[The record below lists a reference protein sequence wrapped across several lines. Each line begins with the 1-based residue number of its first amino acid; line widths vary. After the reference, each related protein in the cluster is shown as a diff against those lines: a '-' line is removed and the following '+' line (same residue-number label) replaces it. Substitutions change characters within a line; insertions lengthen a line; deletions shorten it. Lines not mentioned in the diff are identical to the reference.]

1 MILDPDNPLRSAA
14 MSVLVFEIIVV
25 WLAFIGMI
33 QVSGVNLWVAA
44 AWCAVTT
51 LLCLAAAAGLRKRWG
66 YIVGWVAQV
75 VIIGLGL
82 LTPWMYAMGIIFA
95 LIWVTC
101 MVLGKRLEAA
111 QAGRDNT

>member
-14 MSVLVFEIIVV
+14 ASVLIFEIIVV

-44 AWCAVTT
+44 AWCTVTT
-51 LLCLAAAAGLRKRWG
+51 LLCLAATAGLRKRWG
-66 YIVGWVAQV
+66 YVVGWVAQA

-82 LTPWMYAMGIIFA
+82 LTPWMYAMGIIFG

-101 MVLGKRLEAA
+101 MVLGKRLEAIRA
-111 QAGRDNT
+111 ERDNA

>member
-14 MSVLVFEIIVV
+14 MSVLIFEITVV

-44 AWCAVTT
+44 AWCTVTT
-51 LLCLAAAAGLRKRWG
+51 LLCLAAAGGLRKRWG
-66 YIVGWVAQV
+66 YLVGWLAQAV
-75 VIIGLGL
+75 LIGLGL

-95 LIWVTC
+95 LIWASCV
-101 MVLGKRLEAA
+101 VLGRRLETRQEAA
-111 QAGRDNT
+111 Q